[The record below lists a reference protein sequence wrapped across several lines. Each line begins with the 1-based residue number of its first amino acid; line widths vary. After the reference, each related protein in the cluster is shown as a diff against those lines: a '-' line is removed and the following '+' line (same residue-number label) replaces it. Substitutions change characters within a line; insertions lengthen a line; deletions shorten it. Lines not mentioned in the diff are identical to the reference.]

1 MTDLGAYRAGLF
13 SLTRRG
19 FLKATAGWLTG
30 LTAIGVGS
38 YVLHP
43 SWASAAEPI
52 KVGLATDLSGFLS
65 FVGPTHVAAAK
76 IIVEDINASGGLLSR
91 PLELHIEDTATNE
104 ATGVSA
110 ARKLV
115 QRNNVDIMFG
125 GVASSMRNAIKDII
139 VKNGK
144 KLYIYAQLYEGTECT
159 PNLFC
164 TGPTP
169 PQQCDELVPWL
180 IKNGGARFALLGA
193 NYVWPVEF
201 HKYSRKVVE
210 ASGGEVVYQEFFPL
224 DQAEYGAAVNK
235 IRSEKVD
242 VVFTLLTGGQAA
254 FLKQLH
260 EAGFLA
266 RGGRLCCPWFD
277 HTAAGIAQPA
287 EFEGLASCFDY
298 FLGVD
303 DPATCGYDTRLLDA
317 KVFSGSGGSTGIYR
331 GMYMW
336 ANSVAK
342 VGSLDANSVAA
353 AMDGA
358 KLGHGP
364 GGPSEMVPGKRHV
377 KMNMYIAVA
386 KSGKFDVIRKSDGL
400 VDPKAC

>member
-1 MTDLGAYRAGLF
+1 M
-13 SLTRRG
+13 
-19 FLKATAGWLTG
+19 
-30 LTAIGVGS
+30 
-38 YVLHP
+38 LHP

-235 IRSEKVD
+235 IRSEKSGRGVH
-242 VVFTLLTGGQAA
+242 LTYRRASRISQAV
-254 FLKQLH
+254 
-260 EAGFLA
+260 A
-266 RGGRLCCPWFD
+266 RGWLSSARWTPMLSVVRSYCGWNCAACGVRRPCKLFRLFPW
-277 HTAAGIAQPA
+277 
-287 EFEGLASCFDY
+287 C
-298 FLGVD
+298 
-303 DPATCGYDTRLLDA
+303 R
-317 KVFSGSGGSTGIYR
+317 
-331 GMYMW
+331 
-336 ANSVAK
+336 
-342 VGSLDANSVAA
+342 
-353 AMDGA
+353 
-358 KLGHGP
+358 
-364 GGPSEMVPGKRHV
+364 
-377 KMNMYIAVA
+377 
-386 KSGKFDVIRKSDGL
+386 
-400 VDPKAC
+400 